1 MKLICEF
8 DNAHEA
14 DIAALHYRERG
25 ILTHVSNR
33 YSNGLRMITGA
44 TTVGFWV
51 VLDQQYQD
59 ALVLARYG
67 APACNGAHR
76 ARDDRIGAPCQKY
89 ARRLQF
95 ENIVCPWLHGAGDRV
110 NRVYILPELWLTGG
124 LDALV
129 MFDL

>member
-25 ILTHVSNR
+25 ILTHVSSR

-59 ALVLARYG
+59 ALVLKQDMEYQPVTALTEQEMTELEHL
-67 APACNGAHR
+67 AKNTLE
-76 ARDDRIGAPCQKY
+76 DSSSK
-89 ARRLQF
+89 
-95 ENIVCPWLHGAGDRV
+95 
-110 NRVYILPELWLTGG
+110 ILFALGYTVLVTALTGYIFYLSYG
-124 LDALV
+124 LLAD
-129 MFDL
+129 